1 MTSGVPPF
9 ELTRYRGKVWRF
21 VEDQDTSSTMKLVDT
36 MDEQAILE
44 ELLDASKSPVPVACQ
59 HLHYLQF
66 TPFRYQARHAT
77 RFRRKGDRQGVFYA
91 AESVETA
98 ATEVAFYRTL
108 FFVESPETKPPEA
121 PFAMSVFSTEIASE
135 GALDMPETFSNAEL
149 ARCADPVE
157 YAACHDLADAVRR
170 AAGNV
175 IRYPS
180 VRAPGGVNVAVLRCA
195 AFAEAGVADV
205 QNWWFRFGAD
215 GIFAA
220 QGFGAGRM
228 AFLFDSFADDPRLRA
243 WVEGA

>member
-1 MTSGVPPF
+1 LTSGVPPF
-9 ELTRYRGKVWRF
+9 ELTRYTGTVWRF
-21 VEDQDTSSTMKLVDT
+21 VEDQNTSSTMKLVDT

-44 ELLDASKSPVPVACQ
+44 ELLDASKPPVPAACQ

-77 RFRRKGDRQGVFYA
+77 RFRREGDRKGVFYA
-91 AESVETA
+91 AETVETA

-121 PFAMSVFSTEIASE
+121 PFAMSAFSTDVAADR
-135 GALDMPETFSNAEL
+135 ALDMPAAFSEAEL
-149 ARCADPVE
+149 APFADPEE
-157 YAACHDLADAVRR
+157 YAACHDLADEVR
-170 AAGNV
+170 AARGQV

-180 VRAPGGVNVAVLRCA
+180 VRAPGGVNVAVLHCA
-195 AFAEAGVADV
+195 AFAAAGVGDV
-205 QNWWFRFGAD
+205 ENWWFRFGAD

-228 AFLFDSFADDPRLRA
+228 AFLFERFADDPRIRA
-243 WVEGA
+243 WAEG